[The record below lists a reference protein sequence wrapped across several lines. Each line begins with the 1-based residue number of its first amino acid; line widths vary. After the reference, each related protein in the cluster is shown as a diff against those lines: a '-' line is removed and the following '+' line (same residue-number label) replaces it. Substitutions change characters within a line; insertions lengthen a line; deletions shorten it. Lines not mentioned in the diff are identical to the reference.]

1 MSGWYSHSSVETSAA
16 RVDESSH
23 DGVQNK
29 RQHLTGS
36 KTKALTDEFR
46 PLAPPCLS
54 SSLSVCTFTGIPNT
68 SANMGK
74 FVRLYGCLTCMG
86 RLSIKEIIPKVTN
99 RKLVKMKARMALVSF
114 WTFLS
119 LFGGS
124 DWLKGTHVKRAN
136 QDVWTVWRL
145 SGMSAA
151 TLHSQ
156 DKCETI
162 RRWPLTPRQHVL
174 CCLDP
179 KTNRLHTFW
188 PTVGLCSPLHTL
200 SSSSP
205 WCSQSEG
212 RSADTAAASYRRW
225 KRRSQLWSGER
236 VWDRGKK

>member
-1 MSGWYSHSSVETSAA
+1 
-16 RVDESSH
+16 
-23 DGVQNK
+23 
-29 RQHLTGS
+29 
-36 KTKALTDEFR
+36 
-46 PLAPPCLS
+46 
-54 SSLSVCTFTGIPNT
+54 
-68 SANMGK
+68 MGK

-86 RLSIKEIIPKVTN
+86 RLSIKEIIPKMTN

-124 DWLKGTHVKRAN
+124 DWLKGTHIIRAN

-145 SGMSAA
+145 NGMSAA

-156 DKCETI
+156 DECETI
-162 RRWPLTPRQHVL
+162 HRWPLTPRQHVFW
-174 CCLDP
+174 CLDL
-179 KTNRLHTFW
+179 KTNRLHTSW
-188 PTVGLCSPLHTL
+188 PTVGLCFPLRTP

-212 RSADTAAASYRRW
+212 RSTDTAAASYRRS

-236 VWDRGKK
+236 VNKHLVLGLGWRGGDQWPRKNFQEHTSNQGLWDISQNACWIYGYDDQIFFCCVYTVPMDCSPFLHKTTHMIAR